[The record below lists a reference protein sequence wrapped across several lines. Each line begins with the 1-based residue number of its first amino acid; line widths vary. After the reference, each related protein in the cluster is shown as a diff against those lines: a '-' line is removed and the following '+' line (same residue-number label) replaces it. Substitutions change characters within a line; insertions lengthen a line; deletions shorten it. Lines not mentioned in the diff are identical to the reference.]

1 MKNPDTHDNQYLQE
15 ASDVQ
20 NGGAVRWVR
29 KISGAFPAFQSRNY
43 KLYFSGQLV
52 SLIGTWLQIVAQG
65 WLILQ
70 LTSSVFLIGLITAL
84 STLPTLLFTLFGG
97 LIVDRFSKKKILLYT
112 QSSAMIL
119 AFLLGVFTLTGLV
132 TIWLIGLMAFLLG
145 MVMAVDAP
153 ARQAFVAELVNK
165 EQLSSAIAL
174 NSGTFNAA
182 RVIGPGIAGLL
193 IGMIGIGGA
202 FIVNGLSFI
211 GVLIA
216 LRLLHLEDKLAE
228 YRPMGALKA
237 IGEGIRYSAG
247 HPVISMFLV
256 MAGFISIFG
265 WSFTTVIPLLAKNK
279 FHLDATGLGYLY
291 SSIGLGSLSAAI
303 LVGTFSSRIKPVLY
317 IAGGSCVFSISIVLF
332 TFTGNSSIAMFLLFF
347 SGFGLLSQ
355 AATINTTIQTMVR
368 PEFRGRVMSLY
379 VLMFLGMTPI
389 GNLQVGWVS
398 EHLGVAFAIRLG
410 AVAVMVM
417 GILLMLFRTRILK
430 AYHTYVRSQ
439 AG

>member
-1 MKNPDTHDNQYLQE
+1 MKNSDSHDNQFLE
-15 ASDVQ
+15 ETNDVQ
-20 NGGAVRWVR
+20 HSGAVRWVR
-29 KISGAFPAFQSRNY
+29 KITDAFPAFQSRNY
-43 KLYFSGQLV
+43 KLYFFGQLV

-70 LTSSVFLIGLITAL
+70 LTDSVFLIGLVTAL
-84 STLPTLLFTLFGG
+84 STVPTLLFTLFGG
-97 LIVDRFSKKKILLYT
+97 LVVDRFSKRKILFYT
-112 QSSAMIL
+112 QSLAMSL

-132 TIWLIGLMAFLLG
+132 TVWLIGLMAFLLG
-145 MVMAVDAP
+145 MVMAIDAP

-165 EQLSSAIAL
+165 TQLSSAIAL
-174 NSGTFNAA
+174 NSGIFNAA

-216 LRLLHLEDKLAE
+216 LKALRLKDPLFDQK
-228 YRPMGALKA
+228 PIGTLKA
-237 IGEGIRYSAG
+237 ISEGIAYAYR
-247 HPVISMFLV
+247 HPVISMFLGL
-256 MAGFISIFG
+256 AGIVSVFG

-279 FHLDATGLGYLY
+279 FQMDATGLGYLY
-291 SSIGLGSLSAAI
+291 SSIGLGSLSAAV
-303 LVGTFSSRIKPVLY
+303 LVGAFLGKIKPVLY
-317 IAGGSCVFSISIVLF
+317 ITGGCCIFSIGIILF
-332 TFTGNSSIAMFLLFF
+332 TFTKDSGLAMILLFF

-355 AATINTTIQTMVR
+355 AATINTTIQSMVR

-398 EHLGVAFAIRLG
+398 ERVGVESALRLG
-410 AVAVMVM
+410 AVIVCLM
-417 GILLMLFRTRILK
+417 GILLLLFRPRILK
-430 AYHTYVRSQ
+430 AYQAYVK
-439 AG
+439 AGEG

>member
-1 MKNPDTHDNQYLQE
+1 MKNPDTHENQYLQE
-15 ASDVQ
+15 SSDVQ
-20 NGGAVRWVR
+20 HGGAVRWVQ
-29 KISGAFPAFQSRNY
+29 KIAGAFPAFQSRNY
-43 KLYFSGQLV
+43 KLYFWGQLV

-70 LTSSVFLIGLITAL
+70 LTSSVFLIGLVTAL

-97 LIVDRFSKKKILLYT
+97 LIVDRFPKKKILFYT
-112 QSSAMIL
+112 QSSAMML
-119 AFLLGVFTLTGLV
+119 AFLLGIFTLTGLV
-132 TIWLIGLMAFLLG
+132 TVWLIGVMAFLLG

-153 ARQAFVAELVNK
+153 ARQAFVAELVSK

-193 IGMIGIGGA
+193 IGLIGIGGA
-202 FIVNGLSFI
+202 FVVNGLSFI
-211 GVLIA
+211 GVLVA
-216 LRLLHLEDKLAE
+216 LRLLHLEEKAIIH
-228 YRPMGALKA
+228 RPMGAIKA
-237 IGEGIRYSAG
+237 IWEGIRYSAS
-247 HPVISMFLV
+247 HPVISMFLL
-256 MAGFISIFG
+256 MAGLISIFG

-279 FHLDATGLGYLY
+279 FQMDATGLGYLY
-291 SSIGLGSLSAAI
+291 SSIGLGSLSAAV
-303 LVGTFSSRIKPVLY
+303 LVGTLSSRLKPVLY
-317 IAGGSCVFSISIVLF
+317 IAGGSCIFSISIVLF
-332 TFTGNSSIAMFLLFF
+332 TFTGHSNVAMFLLFF

-368 PEFRGRVMSLY
+368 SEFRGRVMSLY

-398 EHLGVAFAIRLG
+398 EYFGVAFAIRLG
-410 AVAVMVM
+410 AIVIFIM
-417 GILLMLFRTRILK
+417 GVLLILFRPRILN
-430 AYHTYVRSQ
+430 AYHSYVRSQ